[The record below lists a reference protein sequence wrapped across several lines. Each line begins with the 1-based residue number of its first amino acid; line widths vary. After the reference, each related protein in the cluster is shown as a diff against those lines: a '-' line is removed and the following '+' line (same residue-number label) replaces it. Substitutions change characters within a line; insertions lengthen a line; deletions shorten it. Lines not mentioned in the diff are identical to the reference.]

1 MERQQAFTTMLAAIV
16 DELLDAMDNLED
28 VRTKLDTI
36 QLCMILLT
44 ALLYVTVLLLLI
56 VGLCYCVWRQNNPRA
71 SSDHYYQTGESPT
84 KRSRTSTGVQ
94 QKPLLMKYHN
104 VNHSRYKDLPHFVV
118 PNITVSEN
126 IDDSDEEKGAEIER
140 LGEESGISVSGSP
153 RTIRSASEKKLTSLP
168 EEVV

>member
-16 DELLDAMDNLED
+16 DELLDAMDNLDE

-56 VGLCYCVWRQNNPRA
+56 AGLCYCVWRQNNPGTIGN
-71 SSDHYYQTGESPT
+71 HYYQADESPS
-84 KRSRTSTGVQ
+84 KRSRSAAGAQ
-94 QKPLLMKYHN
+94 QKPLLMKYQN

-126 IDDSDEEKGAEIER
+126 IDDSDDER
-140 LGEESGISVSGSP
+140 GGGMERMGEESGISVSGSP